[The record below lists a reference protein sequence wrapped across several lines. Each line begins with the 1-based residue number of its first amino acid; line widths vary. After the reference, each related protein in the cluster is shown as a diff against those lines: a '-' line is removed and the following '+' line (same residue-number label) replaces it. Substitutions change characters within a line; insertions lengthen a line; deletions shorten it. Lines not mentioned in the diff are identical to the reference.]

1 MWFINFGILWNNSG
15 SSAFF
20 FLLLCLIGL
29 SVVDGLFDAA
39 GGGFLPADF
48 FLCGSSAFASFFF
61 VFVVFGAFDADV
73 DAVNA
78 LAFNDDVDASAAA
91 FIASASTASWALVL
105 CILPFFFPPMPG
117 ILLLLLLLTKCECNG
132 VDRISTKQ
140 WVNLL
145 EDLLGDLL
153 VIL

>member
-61 VFVVFGAFDADV
+61 VFGAAFDAFVAD
-73 DAVNA
+73 DA
-78 LAFNDDVDASAAA
+78 DDAIDASAAA
-91 FIASASTASWALVL
+91 FIASAASWALVL
-105 CILPFFFPPMPG
+105 CILPFFFLPMPG
-117 ILLLLLLLTKCECNG
+117 MLLLLLTKCECNPIASI
-132 VDRISTKQ
+132 DRLDFDA
-140 WVNLL
+140 VG
-145 EDLLGDLL
+145 EFVGR
-153 VIL
+153 